1 MTGMPLHLHPA
12 QTPPHIATLILV
24 TGLAVLSLN
33 MFLPS
38 LARIAGEFQVDYGL
52 ANLSIAAY
60 LAVSAVLQ
68 IVMGPLSDRYGR
80 RPVMLVSLLVFG
92 LASIGCVLAQDIWVF
107 LGFRL
112 LQGTVV
118 AGAVVSRAAVRDM
131 HSTAEAASKLGYISM
146 AMALAPMLGPMLGG
160 FLDMA
165 FGWRSGFVLYSL
177 LGFAMLAVSWGDW
190 GETNSQRSAT
200 FGAQMRT
207 YPQLFSSRRFWGYSF
222 CASFSVG
229 GFYAFITGAPMVA
242 EAWFDLSP
250 AMLGL
255 GIGIITWGFMAG
267 NFVTGRLASRVR
279 LLTLIIA
286 GRCFSLAGPLGGL
299 LLFLAGQ
306 GSLWVFFGAAVFV
319 GFGNGL
325 TIANATAGLMSVRPS
340 LAGSASGL
348 SGAMMVALGAVLTSL
363 TGALV
368 SPENAP
374 FAVLG
379 VILGTNCLALVSA
392 LYVLRIDRLEPLH
405 GPG

>member
-1 MTGMPLHLHPA
+1 MRPA

-24 TGLAVLSLN
+24 TGLAVLSTN

-38 LARIAGEFQVDYGL
+38 LGRIAGEFQVDYAL
-52 ANLSIAAY
+52 ANLSVAAY

-68 IVMGPLSDRYGR
+68 IAMGPLSDRYGR
-80 RPVMLVSLLVFG
+80 RPVMLVSLLIFTA
-92 LASIGCVLAQDIWVF
+92 ASIGCVLAQDIWVF
-107 LGFRL
+107 LSFRL
-112 LQGTVV
+112 LQGAVI

-177 LGFAMLAVSWGDW
+177 LGCVMLMVCWGDW

-200 FGAQMRT
+200 FAAQMRT
-207 YPQLFSSRRFWGYSF
+207 YPKLFSSRRFWGYSF

-229 GFYAFITGAPMVA
+229 GFYTFITGAPMVA
-242 EAWFDLSP
+242 EAWFELNP

-267 NFVTGRLASRVR
+267 NFVTGRLVSRVG
-279 LLTLIIA
+279 LLHLIIA
-286 GRCFSLAGPLGGL
+286 GRCFALAGPIGGL
-299 LLFLAGQ
+299 LLFLAGL

-325 TIANATAGLMSVRPS
+325 TIANATAGLMSVRPA

-348 SGAMMVALGAVLTSL
+348 SGAMMVAVGAVLTTL

-379 VILGTNCLALVSA
+379 VILGTNSLAMASA
-392 LYVLRIDRLEPLH
+392 LYVLRIDRLEPLPEA
-405 GPG
+405 G

>member
-1 MTGMPLHLHPA
+1 MRPD
-12 QTPPHIATLILV
+12 QTPPHIATLILA

-80 RPVMLVSLLVFG
+80 RVVMLVSLLIFAF
-92 LASIGCVLAQDIWVF
+92 ASAGCALAQDIWVF

-112 LQGTVV
+112 LQGAVV

-131 HSTAEAASKLGYISM
+131 HPASEAASKLGYISM

-165 FGWRSGFVLYSL
+165 FGWRSSFVLYSL
-177 LGFAMLAVSWGDW
+177 MGVAMLVLTWRDW

-229 GFYAFITGAPMVA
+229 GFYAFITGAPLVA

-267 NFVTGRLASRVR
+267 NFATGRLAVRVS
-279 LLTLIIA
+279 LLTLILAGRVIAIA
-286 GRCFSLAGPLGGL
+286 GPAGGL
-299 LLFLAGQ
+299 ALFLAGQ

-325 TIANATAGLMSVRPS
+325 TLANASAGLMSVRPS

-348 SGAMMVALGAVLTSL
+348 SGAMMVALGAVLTTL

-368 SPENAP
+368 EPENAP
-374 FAVLG
+374 LAVLG
-379 VILGTNCLALVSA
+379 VILATNALALLSA
-392 LYVLRIDRLEPLH
+392 LYTRWVDRREPL
-405 GPG
+405 PDLT